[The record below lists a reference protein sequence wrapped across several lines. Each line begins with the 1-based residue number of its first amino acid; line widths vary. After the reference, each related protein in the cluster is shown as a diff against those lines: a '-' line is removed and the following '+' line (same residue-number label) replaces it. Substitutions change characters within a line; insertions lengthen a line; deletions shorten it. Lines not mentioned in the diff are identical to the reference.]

1 MRYRRLYTDGAVYF
15 FTLATYK
22 RQKIL
27 LDSSNI
33 QLLKKS
39 ITIVKSKHP
48 FVIEAIV
55 ILPEHLHCLLTLPD
69 KDHDFSTRLRL
80 IKTEFSRKCDTRNQS
95 LFKIEQSRRLKKEKH
110 IWQRRFWEHQIRNE
124 KDFSSHMDYIH
135 YNPVKH
141 GLAHSPKDWRHS
153 SFINCVNKGFYD
165 IDWGATITDNYFDK
179 INNVE

>member
-39 ITIVKSKHP
+39 IAIVKSKHP

-80 IKTEFSRKCDTRNQS
+80 IKTEFSKKCDMKNCS

-110 IWQRRFWEHQIRNE
+110 IWQRRF
-124 KDFSSHMDYIH
+124 
-135 YNPVKH
+135 
-141 GLAHSPKDWRHS
+141 
-153 SFINCVNKGFYD
+153 
-165 IDWGATITDNYFDK
+165 
-179 INNVE
+179 

>member
-39 ITIVKSKHP
+39 IAIVKSKHP

-80 IKTEFSRKCDTRNQS
+80 IKTEFSKKCDMKNCS

-124 KDFSSHMDYIH
+124 KDFNAHMDYIH

-141 GLAHSPKDWRHS
+141 GLVRSPKDWRYS
-153 SFINCVNKGFYD
+153 SFISCVDKGFYD
-165 IDWGATITDNYFDK
+165 NDWGASITDNYFDK
-179 INNVE
+179 MNNAE

>member
-1 MRYRRLYTDGAVYF
+1 MRYRRLYTNGAAYF

-27 LDSSNI
+27 SDSNNI
-33 QLLKKS
+33 QLLKRS
-39 ITIVKSKHP
+39 IAIIKSKYP

-55 ILPEHLHCLLTLPD
+55 VLPEHLHCLLTLPH

-80 IKTEFSRKCDTRNQS
+80 IKTGFSKKCNTRNQL
-95 LFKIEQSRRLKKEKH
+95 LFPIEQSRRLKKEKH

-124 KDFSSHMDYIH
+124 KDFNAHMDYIH

-141 GLAHSPKDWRHS
+141 GLVQSPKDWPYS
-153 SFINCVNKGFYD
+153 SFISCVNKGFYD
-165 IDWGATITDNYFDK
+165 IDWGATITNTYFDN
-179 INNVE
+179 INNAE